1 MEAGEL
7 VNLFACASLFERCG
21 LMILVNL
28 EGGTVLETALAI
40 VLRLLD
46 FVS

>member
-1 MEAGEL
+1 
-7 VNLFACASLFERCG
+7 
-21 LMILVNL
+21 MILVNL

-46 FVS
+46 FVSYSSSLLEGLFTVSNISII